1 MTGIIVFIIRILLAI
16 SLYAFLVWALYT
28 LWNELRTNQQVLN
41 SKKIPTLS
49 VQVLEIE
56 PESVHQ
62 YNLSQLLIG
71 RDPTCDICL
80 PNELVSA
87 QHARLSFHHNQ
98 WWVEDMQSTNGTF
111 LNDERV
117 YTPTVLIS
125 GDELSCGKIN
135 MSLTFGERIDRK

>member
-1 MTGIIVFIIRILLAI
+1 MTGIIVFILRILLAI

-28 LWNELRTNQQVLN
+28 LWNELRTSQHLLN
-41 SKKIPTLS
+41 SKKVPILS

-56 PESVHQ
+56 PENVHQ
-62 YNLSQLLIG
+62 YNSTQLLIG
-71 RDPTCDICL
+71 RDPTCDVCL

-98 WWVEDMQSTNGTF
+98 WWVEDLQSTNGTF

-125 GDELSCGKIN
+125 GDELRCGKIN
-135 MSLTFGERIDRK
+135 MRIGFGDHLDRK

>member
-1 MTGIIVFIIRILLAI
+1 MSGIIVFVLRILLAI

-28 LWNELRTNQQVLN
+28 LWNELRTSQQVLN

-49 VQVLEIE
+49 VQILEIE

-87 QHARLSFHHNQ
+87 QHSRLSFHHNQ

-125 GDELSCGKIN
+125 GDELRCGKIN
-135 MSLTFGERIDRK
+135 MKLEFGERTNRK